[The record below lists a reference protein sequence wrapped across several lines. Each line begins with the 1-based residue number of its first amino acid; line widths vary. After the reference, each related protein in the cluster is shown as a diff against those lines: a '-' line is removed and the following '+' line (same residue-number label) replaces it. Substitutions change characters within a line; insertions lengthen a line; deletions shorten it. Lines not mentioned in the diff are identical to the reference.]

1 MQNQERLKRERSR
14 IEIIENDFELKIAE
28 LEAEVDRLRRYR
40 NWYVAGEL
48 RLRRVKR

>member
-1 MQNQERLKRERSR
+1 METRENRPDPISSEEQNRR
-14 IEIIENDFELKIAE
+14 IAE

-48 RLRRVKR
+48 RLRSVKR